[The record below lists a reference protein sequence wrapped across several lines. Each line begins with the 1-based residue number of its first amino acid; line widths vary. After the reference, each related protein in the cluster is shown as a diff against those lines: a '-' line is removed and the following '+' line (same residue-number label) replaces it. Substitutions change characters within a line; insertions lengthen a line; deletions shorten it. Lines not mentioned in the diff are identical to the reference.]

1 MLYQS
6 KNNKLN
12 SSIVISLFM
21 LLFKYSIMLQTKSLE
36 NIVSP
41 THLVVYHI
49 FT

>member
-1 MLYQS
+1 
-6 KNNKLN
+6 
-12 SSIVISLFM
+12 M

-49 FT
+49 LHKSHFCLSLQKI